1 MLRAMIDGS
10 PAWFDAAFVAAGVVV
25 ACGFVL
31 TFYVALRNR
40 RALKA
45 AGYDPLTAQVQ
56 MADRFLRSQEQR
68 SPKPLEQRLAE
79 LDDLHARG
87 VISAEEHA
95 DARAKA
101 LASP

>member
-1 MLRAMIDGS
+1 MLRAMIDGP
-10 PAWFDAAFVAAGVVV
+10 PAWFDALFVA
-25 ACGFVL
+25 FPVL
-31 TFYVALRNR
+31 FLCVLAFIVYSAMRNR
-40 RALKA
+40 KALKD

-56 MADRFLRSQEQR
+56 MADRFLRSQEH
-68 SPKPLEQRLAE
+68 PTLEARLKE

-95 DARAKA
+95 KARADA